1 MVLYICNQEKGTK
14 NMAFISAEDVKHI
27 RNELKKEL
35 PQYKFS
41 VVRDH
46 HSSVTI
52 SLMKGPA
59 FKVHEYF
66 DRYAQETKIGNL
78 SDGEHHQIN
87 QHWLEE
93 FYGKENAK
101 VLDKIHVIAKT
112 APAKNGGKVWYNDS
126 DAMIDYFDIAYYI
139 HINVGKWNKQY
150 EIVEAA

>member
-1 MVLYICNQEKGTK
+1 MAYIST
-14 NMAFISAEDVKHI
+14 EDVKHI

-59 FKVHEYF
+59 FNDYEYF
-66 DRYAQETKIGNL
+66 DRYNNVTKTANL

-87 QHWLEE
+87 QFHLED
-93 FYGKENAK
+93 FYGKENAEI
-101 VLDKIHVIAKT
+101 LSKIDTISRT

-126 DAMIDYFDIAYYI
+126 DIQTDYFDIAYYVN
-139 HINVGKWNKQY
+139 INVGKWNKPY

>member
-1 MVLYICNQEKGTK
+1 MAYIST
-14 NMAFISAEDVKHI
+14 EDVKHI

-59 FKVHEYF
+59 FNDYEYF
-66 DRYAQETKIGNL
+66 DRYNNVTKTANL

-87 QHWLEE
+87 QFHLED
-93 FYGKENAK
+93 FYGKENAEI
-101 VLDKIHVIAKT
+101 LGKIDTISRT

-126 DAMIDYFDIAYYI
+126 DIQTDYFDIAYYV
-139 HINVGKWNKQY
+139 HINVGKWNKPY

>member
-1 MVLYICNQEKGTK
+1 
-14 NMAFISAEDVKHI
+14 MAFISAEDVKHI

-59 FKVHEYF
+59 FKDHEYF

-101 VLDKIHVIAKT
+101 ILDKIHVIAKT

-126 DAMIDYFDIAYYI
+126 DIQIDYFDIAYYI

>member
-1 MVLYICNQEKGTK
+1 MAYISTD
-14 NMAFISAEDVKHI
+14 DVKHI

-59 FKVHEYF
+59 FNDYEYF
-66 DRYAQETKIGNL
+66 DRYNNVTKTANL

-87 QHWLEE
+87 QYHLED
-93 FYGKENAK
+93 FYGKENAEI
-101 VLDKIHVIAKT
+101 LSKIDTISRT

-126 DAMIDYFDIAYYI
+126 DIQTDYFDIAYYV
-139 HINVGKWNKQY
+139 HINVGKWNKPY

>member
-1 MVLYICNQEKGTK
+1 MAYISTD
-14 NMAFISAEDVKHI
+14 DVKHI

-59 FKVHEYF
+59 FNDYEYF
-66 DRYAQETKIGNL
+66 DRYNNVTKTANL

-87 QHWLEE
+87 QYHLEE
-93 FYGKENAK
+93 FYGKENAEI
-101 VLDKIHVIAKT
+101 LSKIDTISRT

-126 DAMIDYFDIAYYI
+126 DIQTDYFDIAYYV
-139 HINVGKWNKQY
+139 HINVGKWNKPY

>member
-1 MVLYICNQEKGTK
+1 MAYIST
-14 NMAFISAEDVKHI
+14 EDVKHI

-59 FKVHEYF
+59 FNDYEYF
-66 DRYAQETKIGNL
+66 DRYNNVTKTANL

-87 QHWLEE
+87 QYHLED
-93 FYGKENAK
+93 FYGKENAEI
-101 VLDKIHVIAKT
+101 LSKIDTISRT

-126 DAMIDYFDIAYYI
+126 DIQTDYFDIAYYV
-139 HINVGKWNKQY
+139 HINVGKWNKPY
-150 EIVEAA
+150 EVV

>member
-1 MVLYICNQEKGTK
+1 MAYIST
-14 NMAFISAEDVKHI
+14 EDVKHI

-59 FKVHEYF
+59 FNDYEYF
-66 DRYAQETKIGNL
+66 DRYNNVTKTANL

-87 QHWLEE
+87 QYHLED
-93 FYGKENAK
+93 FYGKENAEI
-101 VLDKIHVIAKT
+101 LSKIDTISRT

-126 DAMIDYFDIAYYI
+126 DIQTDYFDIAYYV
-139 HINVGKWNKQY
+139 HINVGKWNKPY

>member
-1 MVLYICNQEKGTK
+1 
-14 NMAFISAEDVKHI
+14 MAFISAEDVKHI

-52 SLMKGPA
+52 SLMKGAA
-59 FKVHEYF
+59 FKDHEYF
-66 DRYAQETKIGNL
+66 DRYAQETKVGNL

-101 VLDKIHVIAKT
+101 VLDKIHIIAKT

>member
-1 MVLYICNQEKGTK
+1 
-14 NMAFISAEDVKHI
+14 MAYISAEDVKHI

-59 FKVHEYF
+59 FNDYEYF
-66 DRYAQETKIGNL
+66 DRYNNVTKTANL

-87 QHWLEE
+87 QFHLED
-93 FYGKENAK
+93 FYGKENAEI
-101 VLDKIHVIAKT
+101 LSKIDTISRT

-126 DAMIDYFDIAYYI
+126 DIQTDYFDIAYYV
-139 HINVGKWNKQY
+139 HINVGKWNKPY

>member
-1 MVLYICNQEKGTK
+1 MAYISTD
-14 NMAFISAEDVKHI
+14 DVKHI

-46 HSSVTI
+46 HSSVSI

-59 FKVHEYF
+59 FNDYEYF
-66 DRYAQETKIGNL
+66 DRYNNTITTANL

-87 QHWLEE
+87 QFHLED
-93 FYGKENAK
+93 FYGKENADI
-101 VLDKIHVIAKT
+101 LSKIDTISRT

-126 DAMIDYFDIAYYI
+126 DIMTDYFDIAYYV
-139 HINVGKWNKQY
+139 HISVGKWNKPY
-150 EIVEAA
+150 EVV

>member
-46 HSSVTI
+46 HSSVDI

-59 FKVHEYF
+59 FKDFEYF
-66 DRYAQETKIGNL
+66 DRYAHETKVGTLNE
-78 SDGEHHQIN
+78 GHHQIN

-112 APAKNGGKVWYNDS
+112 APAKNGGKVWYNNS
-126 DAMIDYFDIAYYI
+126 DAMIDYFDTAYY
-139 HINVGKWNKQY
+139 VLTTLSSQKQQKK
-150 EIVEAA
+150 

>member
-1 MVLYICNQEKGTK
+1 
-14 NMAFISAEDVKHI
+14 MAFISAEDVKHI

-59 FKVHEYF
+59 FKDHEYF
-66 DRYAQETKIGNL
+66 DRYAQETKVGNL

-101 VLDKIHVIAKT
+101 ILDKIHVIAKT

-126 DAMIDYFDIAYYI
+126 DAMIDYLDIAYYI
-139 HINVGKWNKQY
+139 LIKGGKFNKQY
-150 EIVEAA
+150 EIVYAA